1 MACDFKTCRGLRR
14 VSTPLNPATI
24 QMCPTVRLNAAA
36 ESWQVIF
43 DGFQFVN
50 KETDGE
56 FQVLTH
62 LLLEQTLKGG
72 KGG

>member
-1 MACDFKTCRGLRR
+1 MERDFKTCGGLSH
-14 VSTPLNPATI
+14 VSTPLNPAALQI
-24 QMCPTVRLNAAA
+24 CPTVRPDAAA
-36 ESWQVIF
+36 ESCHGIF

-56 FQVLTH
+56 FQMLTH

-72 KGG
+72 KEG